1 MKRTLALLLALL
13 LLCGCAA
20 KPTPQPEPEQ
30 PQPETHAEPEAQPV
44 SEAQE
49 APAGEPEGWEE
60 EWPREYPVAD
70 CRLAEGAIPQTGE
83 LNKYRYTQLD
93 GAECYMD
100 VVAGYLSRFLG
111 DGLTMEEDSPHDG
124 YANWFITGEN
134 GGASV
139 SGSSI
144 TGRFSYSMQPD
155 FDRILQASASEITDP
170 AAMEQAARNFAALFS
185 GITGELEL
193 LGSEEQEA
201 YYHDERTNEMKD
213 ITVPVLVYTFRSSAN
228 SELSLD
234 IQEGLSGPVCCGS
247 SDSYDLAV
255 HCFTATVWPDG
266 TVVAA
271 DNNITAAG
279 VEEDGT
285 TRMIGESDLPVLAEF
300 FTSYAENDTLII
312 ESVRADSYSVYF
324 GSAEIEPTVTV
335 EYRFESDPD
344 TLLTTEFVLPGLFDP

>member
-1 MKRTLALLLALL
+1 MKRMLALLLALL

-20 KPTPQPEPEQ
+20 RPAAQPEPEQ
-30 PQPETHAEPEAQPV
+30 PQETQEPEAQPEPEV
-44 SEAQE
+44 QDP
-49 APAGEPEGWEE
+49 PAGEPEGWEE
-60 EWPREYPVAD
+60 EWPREYPVANF
-70 CRLAEGAIPQTGE
+70 RLAEGAITQTGE
-83 LNKYRYTQLD
+83 LNRYRYTQLD
-93 GAECYMD
+93 GAERYHD
-100 VVAGYLSRFLG
+100 IVAGYLFRYLG
-111 DGLTMEEDSPHDG
+111 DDLGTEEDSPHDG

-144 TGRFSYSMQPD
+144 TGRFSYSMQPG
-155 FDRILQASASEITDP
+155 FDRILQASESEITDP
-170 AAMEQAARNFAALFS
+170 AAMERAARDFAALFAE
-185 GITGELEL
+185 ITGELEL
-193 LGSEEQEA
+193 LDSEEQEA

-213 ITVPVLVYTFRSSAN
+213 ITVPVLVFTFRSKAH

-234 IQEGLSGPVCCGS
+234 IQEGLSAPVCCGS
-247 SDSYDLAV
+247 SDSADLAV

-279 VEEDGT
+279 VAGDGT

-300 FTSYAENDTLII
+300 ITSYAENDTLII
-312 ESVRADSYSVYF
+312 ESIRADSYNVYF

-344 TLLTTEFVLPGLFDP
+344 SLHSTEFVLPGLFDS

>member
-20 KPTPQPEPEQ
+20 RPASQPEPAQ
-30 PQPETHAEPEAQPV
+30 PQAETSSEPG
-44 SEAQE
+44 AQE
-49 APAGEPEGWEE
+49 APTGEPEGWEE
-60 EWPREYPVAD
+60 EWPQEYPIAD
-70 CRLAEGAIPQTGE
+70 CRLADGAIAQTGE
-83 LNKYRYTQLD
+83 LNKYRYVQLD
-93 GAECYMD
+93 GAERYHD
-100 VVAGYLSRFLG
+100 IVSQYLFRFLG
-111 DGLTMEEDSPHDG
+111 DDLGAEEDSPHDG

-213 ITVPVLVYTFRSSAN
+213 ITVPVLVYTFRSKVH

-234 IQEGLSGPVCCGS
+234 IQEGLSAPVCCGS
-247 SDSYDLAV
+247 SDSADLAV

-271 DNNITAAG
+271 DNNITAAA
-279 VEEDGT
+279 VEEAGT
-285 TRMIGESDLPVLAEF
+285 TRMIGESDLPVLVEF

-312 ESVRADSYSVYF
+312 ESVSANSYSVYF
-324 GSAEIEPTVTV
+324 GSADIEPTVTV

-344 TLLTTEFVLPGLFDP
+344 TLLTSEFVLPGLFDS

>member
-1 MKRTLALLLALL
+1 MKRMLFLLLALL

-20 KPTPQPEPEQ
+20 RPAAQPEPEQ
-30 PQPETHAEPEAQPV
+30 PQETQEPEAQSEP
-44 SEAQE
+44 EAQE
-49 APAGEPEGWEE
+49 PPAGEPEGWEE
-60 EWPREYPVAD
+60 EWPREYPIANF
-70 CRLAEGAIPQTGE
+70 RLADGAITQAGE
-83 LNKYRYTQLD
+83 LNRYRYTQLG
-93 GAECYMD
+93 GAERYHD
-100 VVAGYLSRFLG
+100 IVSQYLFRCLG
-111 DGLTMEEDSPHDG
+111 DDLRAEEDSPHDG

-144 TGRFSYSMQPD
+144 TGRFSYSMQPG
-155 FDRILQASASEITDP
+155 FDRILQASESEITDP
-170 AAMEQAARNFAALFS
+170 AAMERAARDFAALFAE
-185 GITGELEL
+185 ITGELEL

-213 ITVPVLVYTFRSSAN
+213 ITVPVLVFTFRSKEH

-234 IQEGLSGPVCCGS
+234 IQEGLSVPVCCGS
-247 SDSYDLAV
+247 SDSADLAF

-279 VEEDGT
+279 FEEAGT

-300 FTSYAENDTLII
+300 FTSYAENDTLVV
-312 ESVRADSYSVYF
+312 ESIRANSFSVYF
-324 GSAEIEPTVTV
+324 GSAEIEPTVTM

-344 TLLTTEFVLPGLFDP
+344 SLQTTEFVLPGLFDP

>member
-20 KPTPQPEPEQ
+20 RPASQPEPAQ
-30 PQPETHAEPEAQPV
+30 PQAETSSEP
-44 SEAQE
+44 EAQE
-49 APAGEPEGWEE
+49 APTGEPEGWEE
-60 EWPREYPVAD
+60 EWPQEYPIAD
-70 CRLAEGAIPQTGE
+70 CRLADGAIAQTGE
-83 LNKYRYTQLD
+83 LNKYRYVQLD
-93 GAECYMD
+93 GAERYHD
-100 VVAGYLSRFLG
+100 IVSQYLFRFLG
-111 DGLTMEEDSPHDG
+111 DDLGAEEDSPHDG

-170 AAMEQAARNFAALFS
+170 AAMERAARDFAALFS

-213 ITVPVLVYTFRSSAN
+213 ITVPVLVYTFRSKVH

-234 IQEGLSGPVCCGS
+234 IQEGLSAPVCCGS
-247 SDSYDLAV
+247 SDSADLAV

-271 DNNITAAG
+271 DNNITAAA
-279 VEEDGT
+279 VEEAGT
-285 TRMIGESDLPVLAEF
+285 TRMIGESDLPVLVEF
-300 FTSYAENDTLII
+300 FTSYVENDTLVI
-312 ESVRADSYSVYF
+312 ESMRANSYSVYF
-324 GSAEIEPTVTV
+324 GSADIEPTVTV

-344 TLLTTEFVLPGLFDP
+344 TLLTSEFVLPGLFDS

>member
-1 MKRTLALLLALL
+1 MKRMLALLLALL

-20 KPTPQPEPEQ
+20 RPAAQPEPAQ
-30 PQPETHAEPEAQPV
+30 PQAETQAKPEMPSEPEAQETPV
-44 SEAQE
+44 E
-49 APAGEPEGWEE
+49 EPEGWEE
-60 EWPREYPVAD
+60 EWPQEYPIAD
-70 CRLAEGAIPQTGE
+70 CRLAEGAITQTGE
-83 LNKYRYTQLD
+83 LNKYRYVQLE
-93 GAECYMD
+93 GAERYHD
-100 VVAGYLSRFLG
+100 IVSRYLFRYLG
-111 DGLTMEEDSPHDG
+111 DDLGAEEDSPHDG

-155 FDRILQASASEITDP
+155 FDRILQASSSEITDP
-170 AAMEQAARNFAALFS
+170 AAMEQAARDFAALFS

-193 LGSEEQEA
+193 LGCEEQGA
-201 YYHDERTNEMKD
+201 CYHDERTNEMKD
-213 ITVPVLVYTFRSSAN
+213 ITVPVLVFTFRSMEH

-234 IQEGLSGPVCCGS
+234 IQEGLSAPVCCGS
-247 SDSYDLAV
+247 SDSADLAV

-279 VEEDGT
+279 VTEDGT

-300 FTSYAENDTLII
+300 FTSYAENDTLVI
-312 ESVRADSYSVYF
+312 ESVRANCFSVYF
-324 GSAEIEPTVTV
+324 GSADIAPTVTV

-344 TLLTTEFVLPGLFDP
+344 TLLTTEFVLPGLFDS